1 MKKNILFLLAF
12 LPVLLFSI
20 SLTSCSKD
28 DDDEPESGLMVMSKS
43 ELESTPSFVYSHTSS
58 VSYKYSY
65 ELYVWFR
72 EGKMH
77 IFKNGATNSSSYVRT
92 YDYTLKGQSLTISSG
107 TTSYRGYLS
116 KFVSGS
122 KKQLVISQGLD
133 GTNIGNLPE
142 DYLQWYDYSYV
153 DLSK

>member
-1 MKKNILFLLAF
+1 MKKKLLFLLAF

-20 SLTSCSKD
+20 SLTSCSK

-72 EGKMH
+72 DGKMH
-77 IFKNGATNSSSYVRT
+77 IFKN
-92 YDYTLKGQSLTISSG
+92 LKFKI
-107 TTSYRGYLS
+107 TSKAS
-116 KFVSGS
+116 F
-122 KKQLVISQGLD
+122 
-133 GTNIGNLPE
+133 
-142 DYLQWYDYSYV
+142 
-153 DLSK
+153 